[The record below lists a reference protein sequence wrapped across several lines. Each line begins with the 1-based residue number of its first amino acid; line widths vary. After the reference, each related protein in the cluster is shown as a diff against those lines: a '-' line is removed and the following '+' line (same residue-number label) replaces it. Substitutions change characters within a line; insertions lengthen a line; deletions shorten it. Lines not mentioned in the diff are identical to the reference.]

1 MATESLL
8 SYMPSRLTC
17 LGAFAPYL
25 PWYLRALNTCL
36 VSLISTPLNMIKSL
50 TKAILK
56 CSKRGH
62 SKSTFAQESRI
73 FTPPPPPH
81 LPPCSSLFV
90 FEHPTPRKVRS
101 FWLELT
107 LFPIKCPL
115 YGDVRF
121 IESPSKNQKSS
132 KVNMKSTVCHNFPST
147 DLLEGPKDSK
157 IKENAKFFHS
167 KVFKQGS
174 LH

>member
-1 MATESLL
+1 MTVIYKFLIYESSMATESLL

-73 FTPPPPPH
+73 F
-81 LPPCSSLFV
+81 
-90 FEHPTPRKVRS
+90 
-101 FWLELT
+101 
-107 LFPIKCPL
+107 
-115 YGDVRF
+115 GDVRF